1 MWETKSMEC
10 GSMQEKYG
18 FIYLWFDRKRK
29 MYYIGC
35 HWGYINDGYIC
46 SSDRMRDAYSRRPQ
60 DFRRKIISIIND
72 RSILF
77 EKEHEWLQLIQ
88 DFELGTKYYNL
99 RNTKWNHWSS
109 DIDSRLTVN
118 QKISRN
124 TKEAM
129 QTPEVR
135 EKYLIGLT
143 DRDNKSSD
151 PGVVEKRRQS
161 MIATMSEKFPIEGRA
176 DYNRSEQGSDIHKQ
190 KLSDASKQM
199 WSDRTEEQ
207 KTEISKKISKKNKG
221 LRNRAGH
228 INTDEHRRKISESQK
243 GKIVSQ
249 ETRDKIST
257 AVKGR
262 KMTDEQRAAQSVRIK
277 LSWAKRKGLA
287 T

>member
-1 MWETKSMEC
+1 M
-10 GSMQEKYG
+10 EKYG
-18 FIYLWFDRKRK
+18 FVYIWRDSKHKR
-29 MYYIGC
+29 YYVGC
-35 HWGYINDGYIC
+35 HWGHVDDGYVC
-46 SSDRMRDAYSRRPQ
+46 SSTWMMQAYYRRPR
-60 DFRRKIISIIND
+60 DFKRKILKTN
-72 RSILF
+72 ILSKKQTF
-77 EKEHEWLQLIQ
+77 IEEQYYLNMIKPEEKKIR
-88 DFELGTKYYNL
+88 YYNL
-99 RNTKWNHWSS
+99 QLSVKHY
-109 DIDSRLTVN
+109 IDSHENDYSRLTVN
-118 QKISRN
+118 QKISKN

-135 EKYLIGLT
+135 EKYLKGLT

-151 PGVVEKRRQS
+151 PGVIEKRRQS
-161 MIATMSEKFPIEGRA
+161 MIATMSEKFPVEGRA
-176 DYNRSEQGSDIHKQ
+176 DYDRSEQGSDTHKQ
-190 KLSDASKQM
+190 RLCDASKQM
-199 WSDRTEEQ
+199 WASRSEEQ
-207 KTEISKKISKKNKG
+207 KAEISKKISEKNKG